1 VAATF
6 CFGRDS
12 RRHSETWFRGSA
24 FLRRNGFLHGGS
36 RQHAQIRDLTAA
48 GTEKIFTE
56 QVSAIGKRQQ
66 LEAALDFIREGDIL
80 VVTKLDRLARST
92 QHLLEI
98 LDRVKAK
105 GANLHILNLGADTS
119 TATGKLMFTI
129 IGAIACFERELM
141 LERQREGIAKAK
153 GEGKYRGRKPTA
165 RAKADEIKTL
175 KAAGIRPTDIARQLG
190 IGRASVYRALGAEI
204 PEGRSATP
212 G

>member
-1 VAATF
+1 MSL
-6 CFGRDS
+6 GQ
-12 RRHSETWFRGSA
+12 
-24 FLRRNGFLHGGS
+24 LRQEIELKVGYARVSTLDQEAGMD
-36 RQHAQIRDLTAA
+36 AQLRDLAAA
-48 GTEKIFTE
+48 GCEKVFTEK
-56 QVSAIGKRQQ
+56 VSAIGTRAQ
-66 LEAALDFIREGDIL
+66 LEASIDFIREGDTL

-105 GANLHILNLGADTS
+105 GAALNILNLGADS
-119 TATGKLMFTI
+119 GSPTGKLIYTV

-153 GEGKYRGRKPTA
+153 AEGKYRGRKPTA
-165 RAKADEIKTL
+165 RAKADEIKRL
-175 KAAGIRPTDIARQLG
+175 KAAGIRPTDIARQLS

-204 PEGRSATP
+204 RESRPAVP